1 RKSRRGDG
9 SGRAFRGKQ
18 HRFAYASLL
27 RKVHSLA
34 RRKGIQV
41 VEVNP
46 QDTSTIGMLK
56 YAPQLSLS
64 KDVAAAYVIGR
75 RALGFREKLPRGY
88 ERLLRDE
95 SFRGHVQGF
104 YASRVQE
111 LWAKKAQER
120 NPYLRRRLSREIG
133 RAKRHLALFSS
144 LQGSPGS
151 QEGST
156 EGRNFLGAHPWRV
169 LRAGLFLPLLRSTV
183 PRDLSPLKALLH
195 RGAWEGWG
203 SSLGPPPGGGP
214 ECANVHFG

>member
-1 RKSRRGDG
+1 M
-9 SGRAFRGKQ
+9 
-18 HRFAYASLL
+18 
-27 RKVHSLA
+27 
-34 RRKGIQV
+34 

-46 QDTSTIGMLK
+46 RDTSTIGMLK

-95 SFRGHVQGF
+95 RFRGHVQGF

-111 LWAKKAQER
+111 LRAKRAQER

-133 RAKRHLALFSS
+133 RAKRHLSLLSS

-156 EGRNFLGAHPWRV
+156 EGRNSFGANPWRV
-169 LRAGLFLPLLRSTV
+169 LRAGLFLPLLGREV
-183 PRDLSPLKALLH
+183 PRDLSRFKPT
-195 RGAWEGWG
+195 
-203 SSLGPPPGGGP
+203 SSSGDRRRGGG
-214 ECANVHFG
+214 EA

>member
-1 RKSRRGDG
+1 MARKRG
-9 SGRAFRGKQ
+9 
-18 HRFAYASLL
+18 
-27 RKVHSLA
+27 V
-34 RRKGIQV
+34 QV

-46 QDTSTIGMLK
+46 RDTSTIGMLK

-95 SFRGHVQGF
+95 RFRGHVQGF

-111 LWAKKAQER
+111 LRAKRAQER

-133 RAKRHLALFSS
+133 RAKRHLSLLSS

-156 EGRNFLGAHPWRV
+156 EGRNSFGANPWRV
-169 LRAGLFLPLLRSTV
+169 LRAGLFLPLLGREV
-183 PRDLSPLKALLH
+183 PRDLSRFKPT
-195 RGAWEGWG
+195 
-203 SSLGPPPGGGP
+203 SSSGDRRRGGG
-214 ECANVHFG
+214 EA

>member
-1 RKSRRGDG
+1 M
-9 SGRAFRGKQ
+9 
-18 HRFAYASLL
+18 
-27 RKVHSLA
+27 
-34 RRKGIQV
+34 

-75 RALGFREKLPRGY
+75 RALGFKEKLPKGY
-88 ERLLRDE
+88 GKLLRDE
-95 SFRGHVQGF
+95 RFRDHAQGF

-111 LWAKKAQER
+111 LRAKRSAEP

-133 RAKRHLALFSS
+133 KAKRHLSLLSS

-156 EGRNFLGAHPWRV
+156 EGRNLLGGNPWRV
-169 LRAGLFLPLLRSTV
+169 HKVASLTRVGLFLPLLGREV
-183 PRDLSPLKALLH
+183 PRDLSPLKPILFG
-195 RGAWEGWG
+195 GAWEGWRG
-203 SSLGPPPGGGP
+203 GLGPHPGGGP
-214 ECANVHFG
+214 ECANVRSA